1 MNFNSLLQTLSWQG
15 NPAPLQEALTHRSA
29 AAASYERLEFVGDR
43 ALNLAVAGWLFRHY
57 PEASEG
63 ELSLLHTALVRE
75 ATCAQVGEAWGLWPL
90 IQVVGQQTA
99 NSRAR
104 IMADAVEAV
113 LGAIY
118 LQQGMAAVQM
128 LIERDWAPFLSA
140 EPTLAKDAKTGL
152 QELLQA
158 HGYALPTYTTLQQV
172 GPDHAAQFTVQVECT
187 LGTAQ
192 GVGKSKQAASLAA
205 AATLMKDLSR

>member
-1 MNFNSLLQTLSWQG
+1 MAFNNLLQTLNWQG
-15 NPAPLQEALTHRSA
+15 SPARLHEALTHRSA
-29 AAASYERLEFVGDR
+29 AAPSYERLEFVGDR
-43 ALNLAVAGWLFRHY
+43 ALNLAVAGWLFRLY

-75 ATCAQVGEAWGLWPL
+75 GACAQVGEAWELWPL
-90 IQVVGQQTA
+90 VQVVGQQTA

-104 IMADAVEAV
+104 IVADAVEAV

-118 LQQGMAAVQM
+118 LQQGMAAVQV
-128 LIERDWAPFLSA
+128 LVERDWAPSLSA
-140 EPTLAKDAKTGL
+140 MPTQAKDAKTAL

-158 HGYALPTYTTLQQV
+158 QGHQLPTYTTLQQE

-187 LGTAQ
+187 LGTTQ

-205 AATLMKDLSR
+205 AAALMKELIK

>member
-1 MNFNSLLQTLSWQG
+1 MKLSSLQQTLNWQG

-43 ALNLAVAGWLFRHY
+43 ALNLAVAGWLFRVQ
-57 PEASEG
+57 PAATEG

-90 IQVVGQQTA
+90 MQVAGQQTA

-104 IMADAVEAV
+104 IVADAVEAV
-113 LGAIY
+113 LGALY
-118 LQQGMAAVQM
+118 LTQGMAAVQVVV
-128 LIERDWAPFLSA
+128 ERDWAPFLNEAPSH
-140 EPTLAKDAKTGL
+140 AKDAKTAL

-158 HGYALPTYTTLQQV
+158 QGHALPTYTTLQQE
-172 GPDHAAQFTVQVECT
+172 GPDHAAQFTVQVECS

-192 GVGKSKQAASLAA
+192 GVGKSKQVASLAA
-205 AATLMKDLSR
+205 ATALMKDLT